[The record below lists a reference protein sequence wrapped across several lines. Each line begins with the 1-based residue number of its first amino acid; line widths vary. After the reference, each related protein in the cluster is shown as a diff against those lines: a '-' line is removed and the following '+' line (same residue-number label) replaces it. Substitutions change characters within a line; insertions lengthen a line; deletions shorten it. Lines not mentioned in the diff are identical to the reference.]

1 MFSLTSNPN
10 VNHRQSPFRHQYA
23 LQTKRQHANP
33 PTFITGF
40 LQSPAKRASFAIQN
54 QILRGVQ
61 TGGFWN
67 NLLVVLLFPLHWN
80 KRTWKGFSLY
90 FAVFFRRRQHKGKL
104 LLMPSFGD
112 ETVTVKSKHWMPPL
126 RSEPVTFCFWGDELL
141 GRLLV

>member
-10 VNHRQSPFRHQYA
+10 VGHRQSPFRHQYA

-67 NLLVVLLFPLHWN
+67 NLLVVQLFPLHCTN

-90 FAVFFRRRQHKGKL
+90 YAFFRRRQHKGKL

-126 RSEPVTFCFWGDELL
+126 GSEPVTFCSWVMSYQ
-141 GRLLV
+141 GRLLM